1 MKTTK
6 FFYIATAICILSLFP
21 FSSWADPT
29 DPPIPPVDGGGGG
42 VPIDGGIG
50 WLLAAGIGYGAK
62 KLYDAK
68 KTPTKNSI
76 D

>member
-6 FFYIATAICILSLFP
+6 YFYIAAAICILSLFP
-21 FSSWADPT
+21 FGLSADPT
-29 DPPIPPVDGGGGG
+29 DPPIPPAAGGGG

-62 KLYDAK
+62 KFYDAK